1 MEKMT
6 NVKAID
12 YVIANCEIPVEVAEK
27 LGKMRDQFVKKNS
40 GERKPTANQ
49 TENVGYK
56 QAIVDGMELGK
67 KYTITDLTKE
77 ISAIADLSNQRV
89 SALVRQLIED
99 GLVIRTEEKRKA
111 YFELA
116 DLGEDEEVEVEAED
130 EE

>member
-1 MEKMT
+1 
-6 NVKAID
+6 
-12 YVIANCEIPVEVAEK
+12 
-27 LGKMRDQFVKKNS
+27 
-40 GERKPTANQ
+40 
-49 TENVGYK
+49 
-56 QAIVDGMELGK
+56 
-67 KYTITDLTKE
+67 
-77 ISAIADLSNQRV
+77 V